1 VYAYFEEAFMPD
13 VTTVNTREFRQ
24 DLARYLESDE
34 PIAITRH
41 GRTIGYYIPA
51 QATRDQHE
59 LDALKKGAERLQGL
73 LETSGIREED
83 VIADFDAARKAARKV
98 RG

>member
-1 VYAYFEEAFMPD
+1 MPD

-51 QATRDQHE
+51 QPTRDQHE
-59 LDALKKGAERLQGL
+59 LGALKAGAERLQAL
-73 LETSGIREED
+73 LEASNIREED
-83 VIADFDAARKAARKV
+83 VISDFEAARKHARKV